1 MYTNFRSLG
10 LLLPTLLTIG
20 LISWLIL
27 IQISNAYAEY
37 DNTRNS
43 VIQFNPFGESPFR
56 SKDPAGGVMVL
67 VTVEGIQGRC
77 GTSAIISVAYQ
88 TQNHV
93 LCERDK
99 RPILSEEFQFRF
111 AEGEI
116 KIGESFDVCLKT
128 VNGFSDCKTLTNRS
142 EKQAQKVSFTLLP

>member
-1 MYTNFRSLG
+1 MILF
-10 LLLPTLLTIG
+10 P
-20 LISWLIL
+20 ISI
-27 IQISNAYAEY
+27 AYAEY
-37 DNTRNS
+37 DYTRNRF
-43 VIQFNPFGESPFR
+43 IQFNPFAESPFR
-56 SKDPAGGVMVL
+56 SKDPAGGVIVL
-67 VTVEGIQGRC
+67 VTVEGVQGRS
-77 GTSAIISVAYQ
+77 GTSTIISVAYQ

-99 RPILSEEFQFRF
+99 RPLNVQRMKPILSEEFEFRF

-116 KIGESFDVCLKT
+116 KIRESFDVCLKT